1 MLNKRN
7 ILAIV
12 NPFSGTKNKEKIVKL
27 LERHLTGEG
36 ISYQHI
42 YTEYS
47 GHAIELAKN
56 GVARGMDTIIA
67 VGGDGTISEVSSQLI
82 GSATKLGIISLGSGN
97 GFARHL
103 NIHKSISES
112 ATVIKSD
119 QPILIDS
126 CILNGRP
133 YINVAGIGLD
143 GKVAYMTK
151 TNTQRGLLPYVFS
164 SLKAGVSYKAFEAE
178 ICYNDKCTFGEYKA
192 IVVANGPLYGFNFQI
207 APKASVND
215 GLLDVMLFKNFSFLK
230 YSAELPKFIQGNLHK
245 SKYVELIKTRR
256 LSVKLQQKEY
266 THVDGEGMYTNDLE
280 YIFEINPNSLRV
292 LV

>member
-1 MLNKRN
+1 VLNKRN

-27 LERHLTGEG
+27 LERHLTVEG

-56 GVARGMDTIIA
+56 AVRKGMDTIIA

-103 NIHKSISES
+103 NIHKSIPES
-112 ATVIKSD
+112 VTVIKSD
-119 QPILIDS
+119 APVLIDS

-143 GKVAYMTK
+143 GKVAYVTK
-151 TNTQRGLLPYVFS
+151 TNTQRGLLPYVLS
-164 SLKAGVSYKAFEAE
+164 SLKAGTSYKAFEAE
-178 ICYNDKCTFGEYKA
+178 LCYNDKCTFGEYKA

-245 SKYVELIKTRR
+245 SKYVELIKTPR

-266 THVDGEGMYTNDLE
+266 AHVDGEGMYTNDLE